1 MKSLAVTHATSPAP
15 RAAEGHL
22 PGAAATRV
30 ATDFL
35 LDHLIAGLKAH
46 DGDLLS
52 VLVLAALS
60 SGNCAHLPAEQF
72 ATLDRAPPDRERRP
86 LTIRQVAQSLG
97 QPYETVRRRFAA
109 LETAGQIVRRGR
121 NGFIIPQAADN
132 APERRDAV
140 RRTHAKVQR
149 MMKTLQAFERRSA

>member
-1 MKSLAVTHATSPAP
+1 MTSLAATQAPSPAVL
-15 RAAEGHL
+15 AAEGRL
-22 PGAAATRV
+22 PAAAAARV
-30 ATDFL
+30 SMDFL

-60 SGNCAHLPAEQF
+60 SGNCAHLAAEQF
-72 ATLDRAPPDRERRP
+72 ATLDKAPPDRERRP

-109 LETAGQIVRRGR
+109 LEAAGQIVRRGR
-121 NGFIIPQAADN
+121 NGFIVPETADN
-132 APERRDAV
+132 TPERRDAA
-140 RRTHAKVQR
+140 RRTYAKIQR
-149 MMKTLQAFERRSA
+149 MMKTLQAFERR